1 MSSPFHSYQCDFYG
15 RSLIGSGSF
24 GDVYKAVK
32 RIEGIFYAIKISR
45 EKINRRSAAKMRQ
58 LNREIC
64 ALSFLGKCNDN
75 LIRYYSSWIEKR
87 IYIQFFWFM
96 QIFLLQLK
104 LSSKDHFNPFKRM
117 NVCIFKWST
126 VTRVIW
132 PK

>member
-75 LIRYYSSWIEKR
+75 LIRYYSSWIEER
-87 IYIQFFWFM
+87 IYILFYWFM
-96 QIFLLQLK
+96 KKFYCILNFL
-104 LSSKDHFNPFKRM
+104 P
-117 NVCIFKWST
+117 T
-126 VTRVIW
+126 
-132 PK
+132 